1 MYWITTECHTSD
13 EAYHRRVP
21 KLWEESID
29 EHRRSVRDA
38 ITEAAWRLAEEHGPL
53 SLTMSQVAG
62 AAGIGRATLYKYFTD
77 IGSIL
82 VAHHARHVENHLRAL
97 EGLRGEARPP
107 DVRLVAV
114 AHAYASICFHRGR
127 HASADISALVH
138 RGPEVADAE
147 RRLHA
152 VFAGLIAEAAAEGLV
167 RTDLSPDELAAYSR
181 HALEASSQAK
191 DLDQVGQLTGVVLD
205 GLGYS
210 PQAQDSNQI
219 ATSMS
224 PIKARRPRH
233 AGT

>member
-1 MYWITTECHTSD
+1 VYWITAECHISD

-21 KLWEESID
+21 KLWEESIE

-38 ITEAAWRLAEEHGPL
+38 ITEATWRLAEEHGPL

-77 IGSIL
+77 IESIL

-97 EGLRGEARPP
+97 EQLRGESQPP
-107 DVRLVAV
+107 GTRLVAV

-127 HASADISALVH
+127 HSSADVSALVH

-152 VFAGLIAEAAAEGLV
+152 LFAGLITEAAAEGLV
-167 RTDLSPDELAAYSR
+167 RTDLSPDELATYCR
-181 HALEASSQAK
+181 HALEASGQAK
-191 DLDQVGQLTGVVLD
+191 GLEGVARLARVVLD

-210 PQAQDSNQI
+210 PEVQDRAHTVAMNDHRGRASHR
-219 ATSMS
+219 S
-224 PIKARRPRH
+224 
-233 AGT
+233 